1 MEVSL
6 YHLTTTSVERTLP
19 KLLEKIYTAGLRSL
33 VLCDSQEHVRL
44 YDTTLW
50 TYSPG
55 AFLPHG
61 YTGTPLDHP
70 IWLSTNPQNKNNATV
85 LILTAGQEDVSFDSY
100 SRCLDL
106 FDGNESL
113 SFMAAQKRRQNYQ
126 NQGYSVTYWK
136 QTLQGGW
143 EAEKPTDALPKN

>member
-33 VLCDSQEHVRL
+33 VLCESQEHVRL

-61 YTGTPLDHP
+61 YTGDALDHP
-70 IWLSTNPQNKNNATV
+70 IWLSTDSKNKNNATV
-85 LILTAGQEDVSFDSY
+85 LILTTGQEDVPFDSY

-106 FDGNESL
+106 FDGNEPLSL
-113 SFMAAQKRRQNYQ
+113 MAAQKRQQNYK
-126 NQGYSVTYWK
+126 NQGHTITYWK

-143 EAEKPTDALPKN
+143 EAEKRIDPLPQS